1 MPGRGSG
8 GPLPSGHRA
17 VTEEG
22 GRDRYREGGRVRG
35 KGQRERENKR
45 EKVKK
50 TVYVK
55 HRERW

>member
-8 GPLPSGHRA
+8 GPVPSGHRA

-45 EKVKK
+45 ENVKK
-50 TVYVK
+50 T
-55 HRERW
+55 ECM